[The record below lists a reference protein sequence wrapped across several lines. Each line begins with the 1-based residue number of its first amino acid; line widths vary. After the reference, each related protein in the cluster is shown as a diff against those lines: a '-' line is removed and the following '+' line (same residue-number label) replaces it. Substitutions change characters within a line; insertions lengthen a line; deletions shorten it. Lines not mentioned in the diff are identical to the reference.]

1 MAKDVEMLTVRI
13 STRWWFPAA
22 ARVLAMASIV
32 LPRQVTGW
40 IIDRLCER
48 GVYTEAANA

>member
-1 MAKDVEMLTVRI
+1 MAEAVDKLTVRI
-13 STRWWFPAA
+13 MTRWWFPAA
-22 ARVLAMASIV
+22 VRALAMASIV